1 MQNFHA
7 ETTVEKDGKL
17 YLEHL
22 PFAEGEMV
30 HVFVSPAKSGKARS
44 LEGTVVKYEQPFA
57 SVAAEDW
64 EASK

>member
-17 YLEHL
+17 HLEHL

-30 HVFVSPAKSGKARS
+30 HVFVSPAKPAKIFP
-44 LEGTVVKYEQPFA
+44 LKGTVMKYEQPFA
-57 SVAAEDW
+57 PVAADEW